1 MNVLLVDDDLD
12 CLEALQTMMEVLEHS
27 CTVAEEP
34 RHALELFLR
43 HSFDLVITDF
53 RMPFMNGSELARKMR
68 VADPAAKIILASG
81 YYPFGEPPHES
92 LFIAFLEKPIDIHEL
107 KSVLSS
113 VYGHGKEIVDEVF
126 AV

>member
-1 MNVLLVDDDLD
+1 MNVLLVDDDSD
-12 CLEALQTMMEVLEHS
+12 CLETTQMLLEALDHH
-27 CTVAEEP
+27 CVAAADP
-34 RHALELFLR
+34 RDALELFLR
-43 HSFDLVITDF
+43 QKFDLVITDF

-68 VADPAAKIILASG
+68 VADPAAKIILARG